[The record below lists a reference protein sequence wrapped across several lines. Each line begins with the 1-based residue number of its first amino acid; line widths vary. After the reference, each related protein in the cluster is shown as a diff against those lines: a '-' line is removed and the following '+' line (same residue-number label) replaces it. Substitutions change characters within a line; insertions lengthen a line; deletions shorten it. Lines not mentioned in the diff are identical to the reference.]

1 MATLK
6 DVARETGLTVS
17 TVSRVLNNR
26 GYISQE
32 ARKKV
37 QDAMKKLDYQ
47 PNEMARALSKKTS
60 NMIGVILPQIDH
72 PYFSRLLNSLENAAY
87 RNDYKLL
94 LFNSK
99 ERDEKEDEY
108 IEICKSARV
117 AGIILCSETVDVN
130 RFQGLEVP
138 LVTLECFQENG
149 NAAIECDN
157 RMGGKLAAKLLYE
170 KGCRN
175 VVYLSGRDPSY
186 RTADNRAIGFE
197 ESCRKAGIN
206 CISPEKDIRR
216 ELYLTMDYRNYIE
229 SILDRYPEID
239 GVFAGCDVIA
249 AQVLQ
254 VCRRKELAVP
264 GRMKIVGF
272 DDSLI
277 SELTSPSI
285 TTIHQPLDEMA
296 ELAITTVA
304 KVRNDELV
312 PSRTILPVSL
322 IERETT

>member
-72 PYFSRLLNSLENAAY
+72 PYFSRLLSSLENAAY

-108 IEICKSARV
+108 IDICKSARV
-117 AGIILCSETVDVN
+117 AGIILCSETVDAN

-138 LVTLECFQENG
+138 LITLECFQENG
-149 NAAIECDN
+149 SAAVECDN
-157 RMGGKLAAKLLYE
+157 KMGGKLAAKLLRE

-175 VVYLSGRDPSY
+175 VVYLSGRNPSF
-186 RTADNRAIGFE
+186 ASVDSRAIGFE
-197 ESCRKAGIN
+197 ESCQKAGVN
-206 CISPEKDIRR
+206 CISLEQDIQR
-216 ELYLTMDYRNYIE
+216 ELYQTMDYRDYIE
-229 SILDRYPEID
+229 RILGQYPEID
-239 GVFAGCDVIA
+239 GVFAGCDMIA

-254 VCRRKELAVP
+254 VCGKKKLAVP
-264 GRMKIVGF
+264 ERIKVVGF
-272 DDSLI
+272 DDSLV

-296 ELAITTVA
+296 ELAVIMVSRI
-304 KVRNDELV
+304 RNGEMV
-312 PSRTILPVSL
+312 PSRTILPVSVV
-322 IERETT
+322 ERETT